1 MSNKLIKMGSLVKF
15 VYKIDH
21 ESDIWFLVEKKKSQ
35 EVKIRFIK
43 TGLWVYTPNME
54 ENKQYYAKDVFNW
67 NLKDV
72 DKDK

>member
-1 MSNKLIKMGSLVKF
+1 MGSLVKF

-43 TGLWVYTPNME
+43 TGLWVYTPSME

-72 DKDK
+72 DKEK